1 MSRVLITGAAGFI
14 GMHTSIRFLKE
25 GWDVVGLDNLN
36 DYYSVALKRDRL
48 NEISKTAAKLGSRF
62 EMFEADLNSAV
73 WKEFESI
80 DFEAIVHLAAQAG
93 VRYSLQNPRAYLESN
108 ILGFQSVIEF
118 VSKAGIN
125 RFLYASSSSVY
136 GKNSSQP
143 FSEKASCDAPESY
156 YASTKRANE
165 LMAKSYFH
173 TEGLSSIGL
182 RFFTVYGP
190 WGRPDMA
197 PMLFAKAGSS
207 NQTIKVFNHGKQER
221 DFTYVDDIVEGIF
234 KLTTMKNFPYQSLVC
249 NIGNGAPV
257 GLMDF
262 ISTLEKSM
270 GRELKKEY
278 VDAQKGDVESTYA
291 DTSLLE
297 SLVDYKAKVGLEMGI
312 PLFLDWYRSYFENNI
327 YSN

>member
-1 MSRVLITGAAGFI
+1 MPRVLITGAAGFI

-36 DYYSVALKRDRL
+36 DYYSVSLKRDRL
-48 NEISKTAAKLGSRF
+48 NEIFNAASMLGYTF
-62 EMFEADLNSAV
+62 QMFETDLNSSV
-73 WKEFESI
+73 WDNLESI
-80 DFEAIVHLAAQAG
+80 DFDAIVHLAAQAG
-93 VRYSLQNPRAYLESN
+93 VRYSTENPRAYLQSN

-118 VSKAGIN
+118 VSKTGIN

-143 FSEKASCDAPESY
+143 FSEKAPCDAPESY

-165 LMAKSYFH
+165 LMAMSYFH
-173 TEGLSSIGL
+173 TEGLSSMGL

-207 NQTIKVFNHGKQER
+207 DQTIKVFNYGKQER

-234 KLTTMKNFPYQSLVC
+234 LLTTMEKFPNQSLVC

-262 ISTLEKSM
+262 ISTLEKSL
-270 GRELKKEY
+270 GKEFKKEY
-278 VDAQKGDVESTYA
+278 VAAQKGDVEATYA
-291 DTSLLE
+291 DTTLLE
-297 SLVDYKAKVGLEMGI
+297 VMVNYKARISLNEGI
-312 PLFLDWYRSYFENNI
+312 PLFMDWFRSYYNK
-327 YSN
+327 

>member
-1 MSRVLITGAAGFI
+1 MPRVLITGAAGFI

-25 GWDVVGLDNLN
+25 GWDVIGLDNLN
-36 DYYSVALKRDRL
+36 DYYSVALKRNRL
-48 NEISKTAAKLGSRF
+48 AEIVKTANNLDKIF
-62 EMFEADLNSAV
+62 EILEADLNSDV
-73 WKEFESI
+73 WEKFENIEF
-80 DFEAIVHLAAQAG
+80 DAIVHLAAQAG
-93 VRYSLQNPRAYLESN
+93 VRYSIENPRAYLESN

-118 VSKAGIN
+118 VLKTGVN

-143 FSEKASCDAPESY
+143 FSEKAACDAPESY

-207 NQTIKVFNHGKQER
+207 DQTIKVFNHGKQER
-221 DFTYVDDIVEGIF
+221 DFTYVDDIIEGIF
-234 KLTTMKNFPYQSLVC
+234 KLTTMENFPHQSLVC
-249 NIGNGAPV
+249 NIGNGSPV
-257 GLMDF
+257 GLMNF
-262 ISTLEKSM
+262 ISILEKSM
-270 GRELKKEY
+270 GKELKKEY

-297 SLVDYKAKVGLEMGI
+297 SLVDYKAKVGLEMGV
-312 PLFLDWYRSYFENNI
+312 PLFIDWYRSYYKN
-327 YSN
+327 

>member
-1 MSRVLITGAAGFI
+1 MPRVLITGAAGFI

-25 GWDVVGLDNLN
+25 GWDVIGLDNLN
-36 DYYSVALKRDRL
+36 DYYSVALKRNRL
-48 NEISKTAAKLGSRF
+48 AEIVKTANNLDKIF
-62 EMFEADLNSAV
+62 EILEADLNSDV
-73 WKEFESI
+73 WEKFENIEF
-80 DFEAIVHLAAQAG
+80 DAIVHLAAQAG
-93 VRYSLQNPRAYLESN
+93 VRYSIENPRAYLESN

-118 VSKAGIN
+118 VLKTGVN

-143 FSEKASCDAPESY
+143 FSEKAACDAPESY

-207 NQTIKVFNHGKQER
+207 DQTLKVFNHGKQER

-234 KLTTMKNFPYQSLVC
+234 KLTTMENFPHQSLVC
-249 NIGNGAPV
+249 NIGNGSPV
-257 GLMDF
+257 GLMNF
-262 ISTLEKSM
+262 ISILEKSM
-270 GRELKKEY
+270 GKELKKEY

-297 SLVDYKAKVGLEMGI
+297 SLVDYKAKVGLEMGV
-312 PLFLDWYRSYFENNI
+312 PLFIDWYRSYYKN
-327 YSN
+327 